1 MNSRLKSYLKLFLK
15 IAFTVAALWLVY
27 TKVDL
32 QALLVFWKK
41 ANVWW
46 LVVAFLVFVV
56 SQVISSFRLLNFF
69 KNIRLNLTLGYN
81 VRLYLLGM
89 FYNLF
94 LPGGIGGD
102 GYKILKVKR
111 EHNRPAKEVFSAVFF
126 DRLAGLWAL
135 AGLLVLMGLTLPVFR
150 EYALYATLAFFA
162 GTAAYYWVLRRF
174 FRDHS
179 ARFIRTH
186 LLALGVQGCQLVAV
200 IFILRALGVTE
211 EYLPYMFSFLV
222 SSLATLFPFSVG
234 GLGAREV
241 AIAWV
246 AGQLG
251 LNEALCVSISLCFYC
266 LSAILSLSAAIFLFQ
281 PEKKTTATEP
291 PVVTEP

>member
-32 QALLVFWKK
+32 KALLVFWKK

-46 LVVAFLVFVV
+46 LIPAFIVFII

-69 KNIRLNLTLGYN
+69 RNIRLSLTLGYN

-111 EHNRPAKEVFSAVFF
+111 EFDRPAKEVFSAVFF
-126 DRLAGLWAL
+126 DRLSGLWAL
-135 AGLLVLMGLTLPVFR
+135 GGLLVLMGLALPVFR
-150 EYALYATLAFFA
+150 EYAVYATLAFA
-162 GTAAYYWVLRRF
+162 VGTAAYYWVLRRF

-179 ARFIRTH
+179 VRFVRTH
-186 LLALGVQGCQLVAV
+186 LLALGVQGCQLISV
-200 IFILRALGVTE
+200 IFILRALGMTS
-211 EYLPYMFSFLV
+211 EYLPYLFSFLV

-241 AIAWV
+241 AIVWV
-246 AGQLG
+246 ANELG
-251 LNEALCVSISLCFYC
+251 LDEALSVSISLCFYC
-266 LSAILSLSAAIFLFQ
+266 LSAILSLSAAVFLFRT
-281 PEKKTTATEP
+281 EKKTEEL
-291 PVVTEP
+291 PVVSEP